1 MFQVF
6 SMKLFLLFNFW
17 FEALTYLFGLSLISQ
32 TPHAV
37 QWMRP
42 EAQEGCLV
50 SDWFN
55 MLVLHQN
62 RLCVSETVLV
72 RTSVWKCL
80 CFCLLFLKRKCL
92 GLSLKFYL
100 TWTFWHSHCLL
111 ELLNCILYCNF
122 FLFWIFYCGL
132 QSENKPKKCYKW
144 TFSTKVP
151 GLYSVGSWTWMPCWS
166 TGATSI
172 FFSTIFF
179 VCISLNWRWVLI

>member
-1 MFQVF
+1 
-6 SMKLFLLFNFW
+6 MKPFLLFNFW
-17 FEALTYLFGLSLISQ
+17 FEALTYLFDLSLISQ

-42 EAQEGCLV
+42 EAQEGCPV

-72 RTSVWKCL
+72 CTSVWKCL
-80 CFCLLFLKRKCL
+80 YVFFPAFLEKEMSRFVFEILPNLDILTFTLSIRIIKIVSCIVIFFFYSESSIVVCRVKTNPKNAINEHFLPRFLDFIVWGHEHECLVDP
-92 GLSLKFYL
+92 
-100 TWTFWHSHCLL
+100 
-111 ELLNCILYCNF
+111 
-122 FLFWIFYCGL
+122 
-132 QSENKPKKCYKW
+132 Q
-144 TFSTKVP
+144 VP
-151 GLYSVGSWTWMPCWS
+151 L
-166 TGATSI
+166 AF

>member
-1 MFQVF
+1 LQGSTAVALYGLGNIRDERLNRMFQVF

-72 RTSVWKCL
+72 CMSVWKCL

-111 ELLNCILYCNF
+111 ELLKLY
-122 FLFWIFYCGL
+122 L
-132 QSENKPKKCYKW
+132 
-144 TFSTKVP
+144 
-151 GLYSVGSWTWMPCWS
+151 
-166 TGATSI
+166 
-172 FFSTIFF
+172 
-179 VCISLNWRWVLI
+179 VL

>member
-1 MFQVF
+1 
-6 SMKLFLLFNFW
+6 MKLFLLFNFW
-17 FEALTYLFGLSLISQ
+17 FEALTYLFDLSLISQ

-42 EAQEGCLV
+42 EAQEGCPV

-72 RTSVWKCL
+72 CTSVWKCL
-80 CFCLLFLKRKCL
+80 YVFFPAFLEKEMSRFVFEIL
-92 GLSLKFYL
+92 PNLDILTFTLSIRIIKIV
-100 TWTFWHSHCLL
+100 S
-111 ELLNCILYCNF
+111 CIVIF